1 MSYHLKSLFLGFF
14 QLFSWYFTEGEGE
27 CYDLQYAS
35 YDCNGNNILP
45 PICGTDLLGNAV
57 TYTDECN
64 IAFITWQNS
73 CEEDSMILLKFI
85 HDGPCDGNQLTE
97 GKHMVI

>member
-1 MSYHLKSLFLGFF
+1 M
-14 QLFSWYFTEGEGE
+14 
-27 CYDLQYAS
+27 
-35 YDCNGNNILP
+35 P

-73 CEEDSMILLKFI
+73 CEEDSEILLRFI

-97 GKHMVI
+97 GKQNQHTLPIAKILSAKNARAWVSMDFT

>member
-1 MSYHLKSLFLGFF
+1 MIFE
-14 QLFSWYFTEGEGE
+14 FSWYFTEGEGE

-73 CEEDSMILLKFI
+73 CEEDSEILLRFI

-97 GKHMVI
+97 GKQNPKLSNQVPSLR